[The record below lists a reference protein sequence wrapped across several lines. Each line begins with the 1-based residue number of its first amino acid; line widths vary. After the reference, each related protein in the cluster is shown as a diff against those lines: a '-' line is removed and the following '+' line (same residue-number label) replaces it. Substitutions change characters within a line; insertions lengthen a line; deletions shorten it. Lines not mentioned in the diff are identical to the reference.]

1 MLALAV
7 VFAAAVVAGIL
18 ELGPPTSSA
27 RTSREVITA
36 ADGLV
41 QSTVTGTGNVE
52 AGTDVE
58 ANFQTSGILQNLY
71 VKDGDH
77 VVKGQLLAT
86 LDPTAAQLTLD
97 QAEENLTAAEDQL
110 TNAEDAQSSASSS
123 STTTSDTSDEVDG
136 GETEFVT
143 YHPSNITAVLS
154 PTPPSSS
161 SSSTTTTAP
170 TRSTSGGTKTPV
182 S

>member
-58 ANFQTSGILQNLY
+58 ANFQTSGILQHVY

-86 LDPTAAQLTLD
+86 LDPTAAQLTVD

-110 TNAEDAQSSASSS
+110 TNAEDAQASASSS
-123 STTTSDTSDEVDG
+123 G
-136 GETEFVT
+136 
-143 YHPSNITAVLS
+143 
-154 PTPPSSS
+154 
-161 SSSTTTTAP
+161 STTTTTAA
-170 TRSTSGGTKTPV
+170 STSVDGGSTEFVAYSPTKTTGAAPG
-182 S
+182 SGSRPSTGAGAP